1 MEKDKINRLIEIL
14 NEAKEII
21 AELEGYATKKEKQA
35 KTIEQI
41 LATSIRKFE
50 FSTRSTNVLL
60 GADIDINIDI
70 DIDIVEDITKYT
82 KNQILKFHNCGPIAA
97 NEIEAK
103 LNAVGIKLAQ
113 EEED

>member
-70 DIDIVEDITKYT
+70 DIDIET
-82 KNQILKFHNCGPIAA
+82 KN
-97 NEIEAK
+97 
-103 LNAVGIKLAQ
+103 
-113 EEED
+113 

>member
-70 DIDIVEDITKYT
+70 DIVEDITKYT

>member
-60 GADIDINIDI
+60 GADIDI
-70 DIDIVEDITKYT
+70 VEDITKYT

>member
-1 MEKDKINRLIEIL
+1 MEKDKINRLIKIL

-41 LATSIRKFE
+41 LATEIK
-50 FSTRSTNVLL
+50 TVK
-60 GADIDINIDI
+60 
-70 DIDIVEDITKYT
+70 DITKYT
-82 KNQILKFHNCGPIAA
+82 KYEIQNLRSCGRVSA

>member
-1 MEKDKINRLIEIL
+1 MEKDKINRLIKIL

-35 KTIEQI
+35 KTN
-41 LATSIRKFE
+41 IREFG
-50 FSTRSTNVLL
+50 FSTRAMSVLL
-60 GADIDINIDI
+60 MAEIKT
-70 DIDIVEDITKYT
+70 VKDITKYT
-82 KNQILKFHNCGPIAA
+82 KYEIQNLRSCGRVSA

>member
-41 LATSIRKFE
+41 LATSIRKVE

-60 GADIDINIDI
+60 GA

>member
-1 MEKDKINRLIEIL
+1 MEKDKFNRLIVIL
-14 NEAKEII
+14 DEAKEII

-60 GADIDINIDI
+60 GADIDI
-70 DIDIVEDITKYT
+70 VEDITKYT

>member
-1 MEKDKINRLIEIL
+1 MEKDKINRLIKIL

-50 FSTRSTNVLL
+50 FSTRATNVLL
-60 GADIDINIDI
+60 MAEIKT
-70 DIDIVEDITKYT
+70 VKDITKYT

-97 NEIEAK
+97 DEIEAK

>member
-1 MEKDKINRLIEIL
+1 MEKDKINRLIKIL

-41 LATSIRKFE
+41 LATNIREFG
-50 FSTRSTNVLL
+50 FSTRAMSVLL
-60 GADIDINIDI
+60 MAEIKT
-70 DIDIVEDITKYT
+70 VKDITKYT
-82 KNQILKFHNCGPIAA
+82 KYEIQNLRGRVSA

>member
-1 MEKDKINRLIEIL
+1 MEKDKINRLIKIL

-41 LATSIRKFE
+41 LATNIREFG
-50 FSTRSTNVLL
+50 FSTRAMSVLL
-60 GADIDINIDI
+60 MAEIKT
-70 DIDIVEDITKYT
+70 VKDITKYT
-82 KNQILKFHNCGPIAA
+82 KYEIQNLRSCGRVSA
-97 NEIEAK
+97 NEIAAK

>member
-1 MEKDKINRLIEIL
+1 MEKDKINRLIKIL

-41 LATSIRKFE
+41 LATNIREFG
-50 FSTRSTNVLL
+50 FSTRAMSVLL
-60 GADIDINIDI
+60 MAEIKT
-70 DIDIVEDITKYT
+70 VKDITKYT
-82 KNQILKFHNCGPIAA
+82 KYEIQNLRSGGRVSA

>member
-41 LATSIRKFE
+41 LATSMRKFE

-60 GADIDINIDI
+60 GA

>member
-14 NEAKEII
+14 TEAKEII

-60 GADIDINIDI
+60 GADIDI
-70 DIDIVEDITKYT
+70 VEDITKYT

>member
-60 GADIDINIDI
+60 GADL
-70 DIDIVEDITKYT
+70 DIVEDITKYT

>member
-41 LATSIRKFE
+41 LATNIREFG
-50 FSTRSTNVLL
+50 FSTRAMRHNKIHQIRNTKLTLL
-60 GADIDINIDI
+60 WACISKRD
-70 DIDIVEDITKYT
+70 
-82 KNQILKFHNCGPIAA
+82 
-97 NEIEAK
+97 
-103 LNAVGIKLAQ
+103 
-113 EEED
+113 

>member
-60 GADIDINIDI
+60 GGDIDINI

>member
-70 DIDIVEDITKYT
+70 DIDIVEVITKYT

>member
-1 MEKDKINRLIEIL
+1 MEKDKINKLIEII

-41 LATSIRKFE
+41 LATSILRIGL
-50 FSTRSTNVLL
+50 STRAMNVLL
-60 GADIDINIDI
+60 MAEIKTVN
-70 DIDIVEDITKYT
+70 DITKYT
-82 KNQILKFHNCGPIAA
+82 KKEIQNLRSCGSVSA
-97 NEIEAK
+97 NEIETK

>member
-60 GADIDINIDI
+60 GADIDI
-70 DIDIVEDITKYT
+70 VEDITKYT
-82 KNQILKFHNCGPIAA
+82 KNQILTVHNCGPIAA

>member
-1 MEKDKINRLIEIL
+1 MEKDKINRLIKIL

-60 GADIDINIDI
+60 GADIDI
-70 DIDIVEDITKYT
+70 VEDITKYT
-82 KNQILKFHNCGPIAA
+82 KYEIQNLRSCGRVSA

>member
-1 MEKDKINRLIEIL
+1 MEKDKIIEIL

-60 GADIDINIDI
+60 GADIDI
-70 DIDIVEDITKYT
+70 VEDITKYT

>member
-1 MEKDKINRLIEIL
+1 MEKDKINRLIKIL

-41 LATSIRKFE
+41 LATNIREFG
-50 FSTRSTNVLL
+50 FSTRAMSVLQMAEIKTVK
-60 GADIDINIDI
+60 G
-70 DIDIVEDITKYT
+70 ITKYT
-82 KNQILKFHNCGPIAA
+82 KYEIQNLRSCGRVSA

>member
-21 AELEGYATKKEKQA
+21 AELEGYATKKEKQP

-60 GADIDINIDI
+60 GA

>member
-1 MEKDKINRLIEIL
+1 MEKDKINRLIVIL

-60 GADIDINIDI
+60 GADIDI
-70 DIDIVEDITKYT
+70 VEDITKYT